1 MCGLCLGQVPYL
13 HYLTVCVL
21 TQVLFAVIRYTP
33 LYLLRSELSVI
44 ERLRT
49 YGQEML
55 LLKRPGI
62 TAGSFE
68 NPSRILR
75 LLADETS

>member
-1 MCGLCLGQVPYL
+1 M
-13 HYLTVCVL
+13 VCVL
-21 TQVLFAVIRYTP
+21 TQVLFAAIRYTP
-33 LYLLRSELSVI
+33 LYLLRSESSVI

-49 YGQEML
+49 YGQEFF
-55 LLKRPGI
+55 LLKRREDHS
-62 TAGSFE
+62 SFE